1 MSKNSIF
8 AGFLLLSFSAFA
20 QPGYNGNGGG
30 NGGGNNDD
38 TTLEDPP
45 ACPMIPRVAF
55 EDTVGDKISLYDCRL
70 DETNMYGFGVAPSTL
85 YSKTNGSYAWLR
97 RSNFDASMSAQDVA
111 NASVMYLS
119 GVGNRSS
126 LKLIRQGD
134 DVSYGSRLQL
144 IDDLDASG
152 SILDGA
158 FMAYQGLEAGHGLQ
172 IGTYQDGGAILGLTV
187 AHDNGHV
194 GLGTPNPQSRLHI
207 TGSEFAQASL
217 RFGNNF
223 GGNTDTWQVGLRNYV
238 ENDVFNAD
246 NEYLSFE
253 RNGSTKVA
261 FHRNG
266 GVGIGSTNFY
276 TSTGIYY
283 HLLVNGKVRAKEI
296 VVESGWADYVFE
308 EDYDL
313 RPLSE
318 VEAFIAENGHLPEI
332 PSAASVEQEGLS
344 LGEMQTRMMMKI
356 EELTLYLIDLKSENE
371 ALKADVE
378 RLKAEH

>member
-1 MSKNSIF
+1 MSKHSIL
-8 AGFLLLSFSAFA
+8 AGFVLLSFSAFA
-20 QPGYNGNGGG
+20 QPGNGNGNGGG
-30 NGGGNNDD
+30 NNNDD
-38 TTLEDPP
+38 TTLEDPTT
-45 ACPMIPRVAF
+45 CPLAPQVAF
-55 EDTVGDKISLYDCRL
+55 EATVGDKVSLYDCRF
-70 DETNMYGFGVAPSTL
+70 DETTMYGFGVAPTTL

-97 RSNFDASMSAQDVA
+97 RTNFDASMTAQDVA
-111 NASVMYLS
+111 NASVMHLT
-119 GVGNRSS
+119 GVGSRSS

-134 DVSYGSRLQL
+134 EVSYGSRLQL

-172 IGTYQDGGAILGLTV
+172 IGTYQDGSAILGLTV
-187 AHDNGHV
+187 AHDNGYV
-194 GLGTPNPQSRLHI
+194 GLGTSNPQSRLHI
-207 TGSEFAQASL
+207 TGPYFANASI
-217 RFGNNF
+217 RFGNSF
-223 GGNTDTWQVGLRNYV
+223 GGNTDSWQVGLRNYV
-238 ENDVFNAD
+238 DEDDNFDAD

-308 EDYDL
+308 DAYDL

-318 VEAFIAENGHLPEI
+318 VEAFIEENGHLPEI
-332 PSAASVEQEGLS
+332 PSAAEVEQEGLS
-344 LGEMQTRMMMKI
+344 LGDMQTRMMMKI